1 LPKDY
6 PFPILIVQHIA
17 EGFTEGMAE
26 WLGRSSGFAVHIAS
40 DREYPLP
47 GHAYLA
53 PEGVHMKL
61 GPDGRIVLSSERSEN
76 GHRPAVAQLFRSVA
90 SVLGRRAVGV
100 LLTGMG
106 QDGAAE
112 LKTMKDRGALTIA
125 QDRQSSV
132 VHGMPGAAILL
143 GGATHVRSPEGI
155 AAALAEL
162 ALMTRKAAG

>member
-1 LPKDY
+1 
-6 PFPILIVQHIA
+6 
-17 EGFTEGMAE
+17 
-26 WLGRSSGFAVHIAS
+26 
-40 DREYPLP
+40 
-47 GHAYLA
+47 
-53 PEGVHMKL
+53 
-61 GPDGRIVLSSERSEN
+61 
-76 GHRPAVAQLFRSVA
+76 
-90 SVLGRRAVGV
+90 
-100 LLTGMG
+100 MG